1 MDHFYVDLPSNASLD
16 MFPNNTL
23 ANFKVKLPHPIRS
36 TIPYKVALVEM
47 IYPHKHLNIAEKEAY
62 LECYEKPY
70 DTSTNRERLYI
81 PSGIYER
88 PVDITSV
95 LNPMV
100 RFHGFRF
107 DFIDEIN
114 RFRSIGGQKNKIR
127 KFVNFSGNLAKM
139 LGYGDGT
146 DEHVLVELNED
157 AKYSPDFRTDRS
169 PLFVYTN
176 IIEHQVVGDSLS
188 KVLRIVNFERAQDSG
203 LTCEKY
209 LRPYYLP
216 VDRQVLDVIE
226 INIKDIAG
234 SAFPF
239 VSGSPVILKL
249 HFRPK
254 NGTSSLYT

>member
-1 MDHFYVDLPSNASLD
+1 MGHFYVDLPSNASLH

-23 ANFKVKLPHPIRS
+23 ASFKVKLPHQIRFS
-36 TIPYKVALVEM
+36 IPYEVALVEI

-62 LECYEKPY
+62 FECYEKPH
-70 DTSTNRERLYI
+70 DSSTDRRRYYI
-81 PSGIYER
+81 PGGIYER
-88 PVDITSV
+88 PMDIRAV

-107 DFIDEIN
+107 DLIENLN
-114 RFRSIGGQKNKIR
+114 RFRGIGGQKNSIR

-139 LGYGDGT
+139 LGYGDGST
-146 DEHVLVELNED
+146 EHVLVALNET

-169 PLFVYTN
+169 HMFVYCN
-176 IIEHQVVGDSLS
+176 IIEHQVVGDSLAR
-188 KVLRIVNFERAQDSG
+188 VLRIVNFEKDQNSS

-209 LRPYYLP
+209 LRPYYVP
-216 VDRQVLDVIE
+216 VDRESVDIIE
-226 INIKDIAG
+226 ISVKDITG

-239 VSGSPVILKL
+239 VSGSPVIVKL

-254 NGTSSLYT
+254 NGAN